1 MIKHSG
7 GKKNTNTED
16 TGILTHKGDI
26 LLLPFCIFFF
36 FKKFF
41 SWKVQFVL
49 WTDIKLH
56 TSKRLHRYW

>member
-41 SWKVQFVL
+41 FMEGPICAV
-49 WTDIKLH
+49 D
-56 TSKRLHRYW
+56 